1 MSHTLLDAEIH
12 SQPDRIRDVIAHE
25 AAIATV
31 AAHIR
36 AYDPYSAMI
45 AARGTS
51 DNAAR
56 YAQYLFGLLLRLPV
70 GLATPS
76 LLTLYGASLQF
87 RQCLVLGISQSG
99 RSPDICEY
107 VATARR
113 QSALTVAIT
122 NNPESPLATKAT
134 HHLDIHAG
142 VEQSVAATKTYTNQ
156 LTTIALLAAHLSGD
170 TQLRAQIDQLPAL
183 IGAVLAIPAQT
194 ITAAAALLGR
204 GTAAMSIGR
213 GLQYATALEAALKI
227 KELSGLPVEGY
238 SSADVLHGP
247 VTTVEPEFP
256 VLLTGDTGVTRHDTQ
271 HIIDRVRRANARII
285 VASSAPEHLDGAD
298 VALPIPACDERIAP
312 IVTIVAWQRVA
323 MAAASAR
330 GRDANA
336 PIGLQKVTETR

>member
-1 MSHTLLDAEIH
+1 MGQTLLDQEIYSQAET
-12 SQPDRIRDVIAHE
+12 IRAVNTQ
-25 AAIATV
+25 AAQSAAV
-31 AAHIR
+31 AADIL
-36 AYDPYSAMI
+36 AYDPYSVVI

-56 YAQYLFGLLLRLPV
+56 YAQYLFGMMLQLPV

-76 LLTLYGASLQF
+76 ISTLYGVALRF
-87 RQCLVLGISQSG
+87 RHTLVMGISQSG

-107 VATARR
+107 VASARR

-122 NNPESPLATKAT
+122 NVAQSPLAQAAAY
-134 HHLDIHAG
+134 HLDINAG

-156 LTTIALLAAHLSGD
+156 LATIAMLAGHLAGD
-170 TQLRAQIDQLPAL
+170 GRFLDVLEELPDL
-183 IGAVLAIPAQT
+183 ITAVLAIPQQT
-194 ITAAAALLGR
+194 IDTAAKMIATGS
-204 GTAAMSIGR
+204 AAMSIGR

-247 VTTVEPEFP
+247 VTTVEEHFP
-256 VLLTGDTGVTRHDTQ
+256 VMLSGDIGVTHRDTLQ
-271 HIIDRVRRANARII
+271 LIERVRNAGARVV
-285 VASSAPEHLDGAD
+285 VASSAQEHCAAAD
-298 VALPIPACDERIAP
+298 VALPIPVCDERLAP

-323 MAAASAR
+323 VAAATAR

-336 PIGLQKVTETR
+336 PIGLRKVTETR